1 MVGSV
6 FGSEVVGSVFGSE
19 VVNSIFGSEV
29 VGSISDSYV
38 VGSIFG
44 SEVATSGLGSFVV
57 DSIFDSEVVG
67 SVLGSYVVG
76 SIFGSEV
83 VAFGSEVV
91 GSGFCSYVV
100 GSLVVLIISL
110 VSTFSLVVSKI
121 LFFEVVSSSISS
133 LSVVGSFI
141 FVDNSLISGL
151 EVEYSVVP
159 IFTWVESIFKVVGS
173 VVSIFDWV
181 VGTIS
186 KLEVSFF
193 SQVVSCTLFSVVFI
207 SSLEVLSK
215 LEVVGWFSV
224 GVVVGISVVSLVKE
238 VVGIF
243 SVIIEVL
250 GIILLVFVID
260 PVVSLIIDV
269 EISVKEVV
277 FIFNSGIFVDSNLFV
292 VGTSFSLVDIDWV
305 ELFELII
312 VLSLSKVVVSNKGF
326 VVGIF
331 INVVSIFEVLNAEDI
346 TFSSNKVLP
355 SWVVS
360 WAIKVVGSLFIELL
374 ISVKPFVSFG
384 L

>member
-6 FGSEVVGSVFGSE
+6 FDSEVVGSVFGSE

-57 DSIFDSEVVG
+57 DSIFDSEVVAFG
-67 SVLGSYVVG
+67 SEVVG

-374 ISVKPFVSFG
+374 ISVKPSVSFG

>member
-1 MVGSV
+1 M
-6 FGSEVVGSVFGSE
+6 
-19 VVNSIFGSEV
+19 

-83 VAFGSEVV
+83 VGSAFGSEVV

-374 ISVKPFVSFG
+374 ISVKPSVSFG

>member
-6 FGSEVVGSVFGSE
+6 FDSEVVGSVFGSE

-374 ISVKPFVSFG
+374 ISVKPSVSFG

>member
-1 MVGSV
+1 M
-6 FGSEVVGSVFGSE
+6 
-19 VVNSIFGSEV
+19 
-29 VGSISDSYV
+29 

-305 ELFELII
+305 ELFGLII

-374 ISVKPFVSFG
+374 ISVKPSVSFG

>member
-1 MVGSV
+1 M
-6 FGSEVVGSVFGSE
+6 
-19 VVNSIFGSEV
+19 
-29 VGSISDSYV
+29 

-83 VAFGSEVV
+83 VGSAFGSEVV

-151 EVEYSVVP
+151 EVEYSVVS
-159 IFTWVESIFKVVGS
+159 IFTWVVSIFEVVGS
-173 VVSIFDWV
+173 VVSIFNWV

-250 GIILLVFVID
+250 RIILLVFVID

-277 FIFNSGIFVDSNLFV
+277 FNSGIFVDSNLFV
-292 VGTSFSLVDIDWV
+292 VGTSFSLVDNDWV
-305 ELFELII
+305 ELFGLII
-312 VLSLSKVVVSNKGF
+312 VLSLSKEVVSNKGF

-331 INVVSIFEVLNAEDI
+331 INVVSIFEVLNAEDT
-346 TFSSNKVLP
+346 TFSSNKVLS

-360 WAIKVVGSLFIELL
+360 WAIKVVGSLFIALL
-374 ISVKPFVSFG
+374 ISVKPSVSFG

>member
-1 MVGSV
+1 M
-6 FGSEVVGSVFGSE
+6 
-19 VVNSIFGSEV
+19 

-374 ISVKPFVSFG
+374 ISVKPSVSFG